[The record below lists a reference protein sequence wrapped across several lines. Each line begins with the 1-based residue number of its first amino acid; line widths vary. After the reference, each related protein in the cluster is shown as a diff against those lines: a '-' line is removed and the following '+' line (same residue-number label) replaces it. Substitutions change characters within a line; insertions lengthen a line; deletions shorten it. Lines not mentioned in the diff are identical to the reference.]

1 MSNRNIY
8 TTLGETQMYEEY
20 HTQCTTSTH
29 THCRKLTLQSL
40 HWSLFEKPEEHEA
53 NCRSFIQ
60 LIQEQI
66 KPGVR

>member
-1 MSNRNIY
+1 
-8 TTLGETQMYEEY
+8 MYK
-20 HTQCTTSTH
+20 HTSTH

>member
-1 MSNRNIY
+1 MNNTNTHLLLCAYNIR
-8 TTLGETQMYEEY
+8 TI
-20 HTQCTTSTH
+20 H
-29 THCRKLTLQSL
+29 THFRKLTLQSL